1 MTDARAAVRRA
12 PALPWLRRIVDVV
25 LAYLPMLVM
34 AALALGSWWLVKQTP
49 VPEGPGEAAAPRT
62 EPDYTMRTF
71 VVQRFAKDGTLR
83 TQIEGDVATHYP
95 DTDILEI
102 QNPRIRA
109 IAANG
114 RVTVA
119 SAERALANGDG
130 SEVQLLRAAHVIR
143 EAVPGEEAIDFRSEF
158 LHVFLNVER
167 VRTHLPVRV
176 TQGATAVEAG
186 GMEYDHLAR
195 VIDLK
200 PRVRGVFV
208 DPSRAPPK

>member
-1 MTDARAAVRRA
+1 VSEVPAAVRRA
-12 PALPWLRRIVDVV
+12 PALPWLRRIVDVA

-49 VPEGPGEAAAPRT
+49 VAEGPTAASAPRSD
-62 EPDYTMRTF
+62 PDYTMRTF
-71 VVQRFAKDGTLR
+71 VVQRFAKDGSLR

-130 SEVQLLRAAHVIR
+130 SEVQLLHAAHVVR
-143 EAVPGEEAIDFRSEF
+143 EAAPGEEAIDFRSEF
-158 LHVFLNVER
+158 LHVFVNLER
-167 VRTHLPVRV
+167 VQTHLPVRV

-200 PRVRGVFV
+200 PRIRGVFV
-208 DPSRAPPK
+208 DPGRLPLK

>member
-1 MTDARAAVRRA
+1 MSDAGAAVRRV
-12 PALPWLRRIVDVV
+12 PTLPWLRRLVDGA

-34 AALALGSWWLVKQTP
+34 AVLALGSWWLVKQSP
-49 VPEGPGEAAAPRT
+49 VDEGPGAAVAPRSD
-62 EPDYTMRTF
+62 PDYTMRTF
-71 VVQRFAKDGTLR
+71 VVQRFSRDGALR

-102 QNPRIRA
+102 EHPRIRS

-114 RVTVA
+114 RVTIA

-130 SEVQLLRAAHVIR
+130 SEVQLLRAAHVVR

-176 TQGATAVEAG
+176 TQGATAVDAG

-200 PRVRGVFV
+200 GRMRGTFV
-208 DPSRAPPK
+208 DPRGPVRR